1 MRAVKA
7 SPLFRI
13 ALLSLA
19 VLLAHTAHA
28 SNVRHSFPAAP
39 PCPRKVAAAQP
50 DAQNKLL
57 PGIKRI
63 ANPGDRAVRHTF
75 RDSFAFIGAPVNGFF
90 YTHTAGPLAAAR
102 RTLYIPP
109 QRLPFALR
117 I

>member
-19 VLLAHTAHA
+19 VLLAHTAHG

-50 DAQNKLL
+50 DPQNKLL
-57 PGIKRI
+57 PGIKCV
-63 ANPGDRAVRHTF
+63 ASFGDGPVRHTF
-75 RDSFAFIGAPVNGFF
+75 GGCFACIAAPVNGFF
-90 YTHTAGPLAAAR
+90 YTHNAGPFAALR
-102 RTLYIPP
+102 STLY
-109 QRLPFALR
+109 
-117 I
+117 